1 MKIGVLIMST
11 PFNPGARN
19 VNAFKETI
27 VKDYIENKSEFK
39 HEYGFYEYYCIKE
52 VENSEYYYVCE
63 DELMNTIVINE
74 DESVYRTF
82 EKTMAAFNAVSFENY
97 DFIIRLNIS
106 TFINLRLIDRFIDNF
121 EKDIVYC
128 NAINAHLNGNDWK
141 YCNEL
146 YPRGDMMIF
155 SGELMNKIHR
165 EGLKYIY
172 CDESLEHRIGVEHVD
187 DCLIGACLMDVLG
200 NDYYDHLKMLR
211 YNFIPSVKI
220 DENEIDKRCIG
231 YRIKTIPPTERFSG
245 YSWKDNVWRS
255 SEPSKFVYLLNL
267 EKSFSYSDI
276 GFEDLFTGKDDSKRI
291 TGIDL
296 IGGIS
301 VETIKEIL
309 KNKRTD

>member
-52 VENSEYYYVCE
+52 IENSDYYYVYE

-82 EKTMAAFNAVSFENY
+82 EKTMAAFDAVSVENY

-106 TFINLRLIDRFIDNF
+106 TFINLRLLDKFIDNF
-121 EKDIVYC
+121 EKDDVYC

-155 SGELMNKIHR
+155 SGELMSKIYR
-165 EGLKYIY
+165 EGLKYIH

-187 DCLIGACLMDVLG
+187 DCLIGACLMDVFG
-200 NDYYDHLKMLR
+200 TCYYEHLKMLR
-211 YNFIPSVKI
+211 YNFIPSI
-220 DENEIDKRCIG
+220 EINENEIDKRCIG

-245 YSWKDNVWRS
+245 YSWKDNDWRRC
-255 SEPSKFVYLLNL
+255 EPNKFNILV
-267 EKSFSYSDI
+267 EVVRKKDYSCLD
-276 GFEDLFTGKDDSKRI
+276 FNDLFTTKEDAKRTNAVEI
-291 TGIDL
+291 V
-296 IGGIS
+296 GGVPVDI
-301 VETIKEIL
+301 IKEMI
-309 KNKRTD
+309 KNKRFE